1 MDKQNEKE
9 KKKESLM
16 EVDRIEKTGDL
27 QLHCPIP
34 LNKYPQV
41 TLAHGGGGRLMND
54 LIADMLFQTFDNELL
69 AQEHDAAVFPSQ
81 GKRMAFST
89 DTFTISPIFFPG
101 GDIGSLAV
109 HGTVND
115 LAMAG
120 AQPKYLSLGFILEEG
135 FAMADLWR
143 IVVSIKEAADN
154 AGVKIATGDTK
165 VVEKGKGDGIY
176 INTAGVGIIEHEQ
189 DIRPSSIRPGDSIL
203 INGDI
208 GRHGMAIMSH
218 RDGLQF
224 ETPIQSD
231 SDHLNDLVTAL
242 LAADIEIHTLRD
254 LTRGGLASALN
265 EIGQSSQTTMR
276 IEESEVLVDDAVA
289 GACEILGFDPL
300 YVANEGKLI
309 AVVPQKDAKRA
320 LTIMQS
326 HNKGKQSS
334 IIGRVEQAGQA
345 PVLVESGL
353 GAARILDMMSGEQ
366 LPRIC

>member
-1 MDKQNEKE
+1 
-9 KKKESLM
+9 
-16 EVDRIEKTGDL
+16 
-27 QLHCPIP
+27 
-34 LNKYPQV
+34 
-41 TLAHGGGGRLMND
+41 MND
-54 LIADMLFQTFDNELL
+54 LIADMLFATFDNELL
-69 AQEHDAAVFPSQ
+69 AQEHDAAVFPSEGQ
-81 GKRMAFST
+81 RMAFST
-89 DTFTISPIFFPG
+89 DTFTISPLFFPG

-120 AQPKYLSLGFILEEG
+120 AIPRYLSLGFVLEEG

-143 IVVSIKEAADN
+143 IVLSIKEAADN
-154 AGVKIATGDTK
+154 AEVKIATGDTK

-176 INTAGVGIIEHEQ
+176 INTAGVGVIDHKQE
-189 DIRPSSIRPGDSIL
+189 IRPSSVRPGDRII

-208 GRHGMAIMSH
+208 GRHGMAIMSY

-231 SDHLNDLVTAL
+231 SDHLNGLVKAL
-242 LAADIEIHTLRD
+242 LDADIEIHTLRD

-265 EIGQSSQTTMR
+265 EIGQASQTTLR
-276 IEESEVLVDDAVA
+276 IEEEQVPVHDAVA

-309 AVVPQKDAKRA
+309 ALVPERDAPKA
-320 LTIMQS
+320 LALMQS
-326 HNKGKQSS
+326 HDKGEQSR
-334 IIGRVEQAGQA
+334 IIGTVEQAGAA